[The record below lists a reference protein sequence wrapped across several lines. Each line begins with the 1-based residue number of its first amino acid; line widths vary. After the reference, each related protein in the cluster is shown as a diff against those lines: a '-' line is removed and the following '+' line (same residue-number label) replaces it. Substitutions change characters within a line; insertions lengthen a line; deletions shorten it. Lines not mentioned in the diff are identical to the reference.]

1 MKIAILSDIHDNIW
15 NLAAAKPALLK
26 SDAMICCGDLCS
38 PFVVGMLAEGY
49 EDREIHI
56 VFGNNDGDLFR
67 ITQNASKFP
76 KVHLYGAFFANTVPL
91 GGKHFAVNHYPEI
104 ALPIAQAGKHEVVC
118 YGHDHAFK
126 VATEGNT
133 LIINP
138 GTLMGY
144 SPIKKENVPATFV
157 IYDTETN
164 QATGYQIVNSSGSGT
179 RSSDIIPYP

>member
-1 MKIAILSDIHDNIW
+1 MKIAIISDIHDNIW

-38 PFVVGMLAEGY
+38 PFVVGMLAEDF

-76 KVHLYGAFFANTVPL
+76 KVHLYSGFCAISL
-91 GGKHFAVNHYPEI
+91 GDKRFAVNHYPEI
-104 ALPIAQAGKHEVVC
+104 ALPIAQAGKHDVVC
-118 YGHDHAFK
+118 YGHDHAFNI
-126 VATEGNT
+126 ATKGNT

-164 QATGYQIVNSSGSGT
+164 QVTGYQIANPSGSGMP
-179 RSSDIIPYP
+179 SSDIIPYP